1 METVNTEINKN
12 DNIIKNVEEILN
24 KPTEKIEEIK
34 ATKKATKSKYDFDK
48 LNKDAKKPEAKEG
61 YTWKY

>member
-48 LNKDAKKPEAKEG
+48 LNKDATKPEAKEG